1 LSPTLPDVVNGQH
14 VECGVV
20 LTQSSQETQDDTDI
34 DESPFIASNEIVLN
48 VEPIYGSVR
57 VVDDVA
63 DTEFILDVYPQPT
76 ATCESPL
83 MLPRGG

>member
-20 LTQSSQETQDDTDI
+20 LTQSSQETQDATDI

-48 VEPIYGSVR
+48 VEPIYGSVH
-57 VVDDVA
+57 VGDDVA
-63 DTEFILDVYPQPT
+63 GVHFRCVSSANCYV
-76 ATCESPL
+76 
-83 MLPRGG
+83 